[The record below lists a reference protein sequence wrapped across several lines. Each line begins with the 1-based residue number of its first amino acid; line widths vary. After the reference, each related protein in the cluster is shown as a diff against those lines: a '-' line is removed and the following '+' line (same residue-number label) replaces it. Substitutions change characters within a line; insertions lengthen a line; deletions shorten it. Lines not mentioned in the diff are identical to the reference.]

1 MGARDEQPRDDL
13 WVRRSSSFGSQAAA
27 YAEHRPDYA
36 EAAVEW
42 AVGPVRD
49 RGRLRVLDMGAGT
62 GKLTAMIARLASP
75 PDVSVVAVEPDPA
88 MLAELRSSLPGV
100 TAPPGRFGV
109 TAPPGQA
116 EGISPP
122 ARPLVT
128 ALPDQAEDI
137 PPLGQPLVTAL
148 PGRAEDIPLP
158 DASMDAVLCG
168 QAAHWFTMDLAVPE
182 IARVL
187 TPGGVFAG
195 LWNMVDDRE
204 DWVAGLCRVCPQ
216 SATWSG
222 WTGEPR
228 DWPGS
233 ANASAFFAPAD
244 RAEFE
249 HVRPRT
255 ADSLVATIAT
265 HSRQL
270 VMNPEER
277 GQQLDRVRD
286 YLLSRPETARGEF
299 HMPMLTGVL
308 RSVKI

>member
-1 MGARDEQPRDDL
+1 MSRVDARDEPPHDDL
-13 WVRRSSSFGSQAAA
+13 WARRASSFGRQAAA

-36 EAAVEW
+36 RAAVDW
-42 AVGPVRD
+42 AVEPVRGRD
-49 RGRLRVLDMGAGT
+49 RLRVLDMGAGT
-62 GKLTAMIARLASP
+62 GKLTAAIARLAGP
-75 PDVSVVAVEPDPA
+75 PDVTVVAVEPDPA
-88 MLAELRSSLPGV
+88 MLAELR
-100 TAPPGRFGV
+100 R
-109 TAPPGQA
+109 
-116 EGISPP
+116 
-122 ARPLVT
+122 
-128 ALPDQAEDI
+128 
-137 PPLGQPLVTAL
+137 GQPEVTAL

-158 DASMDAVLCG
+158 DASVDAVLCG
-168 QAAHWFTMDLAVPE
+168 QAAHWFTMNVAVPE

-204 DWVAGLCRVCPQ
+204 GWVAGLCRVCPQ

-222 WTGEPR
+222 WTAEPR

-233 ANASAFFAPAD
+233 ANASAFFGPAG

-249 HVRPRT
+249 HARRRT

-270 VMNPEER
+270 VMDPAER
-277 GQQLDRVRD
+277 SQQLDRVRD
-286 YLLSRPETARGEF
+286 YLMSRPQTARGQF
-299 HMPMLTGVL
+299 RMPMLTGVL

>member
-1 MGARDEQPRDDL
+1 MSRVDARDEQPRDDL
-13 WVRRSSSFGSQAAA
+13 RARRAMSFGSQAVA

-36 EAAVEW
+36 GAAVDW
-42 AVGPVRD
+42 AIEPVRGRD
-49 RGRLRVLDMGAGT
+49 RLRVLDMGAGT
-62 GKLTAMIARLASP
+62 GKLTAAIARLAGP
-75 PDVSVVAVEPDPA
+75 PDVRVVAVEPDPA
-88 MLAELRSSLPGV
+88 MLAELR
-100 TAPPGRFGV
+100 R
-109 TAPPGQA
+109 
-116 EGISPP
+116 
-122 ARPLVT
+122 
-128 ALPDQAEDI
+128 
-137 PPLGQPLVTAL
+137 GQPEVTAL

-158 DASMDAVLCG
+158 DASVDAVLCG

-195 LWNMVDDRE
+195 LWNMADDRE

-222 WTGEPR
+222 WTAEPR

-233 ANASAFFAPAD
+233 ANGSAFFGPAS

-249 HVRPRT
+249 HGWLRT

-270 VMNPEER
+270 VMGPAER
-277 GQQLDRVRD
+277 SQQLDRVRA
-286 YLLSRPETARGEF
+286 YLMSRPETARGEF
-299 HMPMLTGVL
+299 RMPMLTGVL

>member
-1 MGARDEQPRDDL
+1 MSRVGARDEQPQDDL
-13 WVRRSSSFGSQAAA
+13 RARRASSFGSQAAA

-36 EAAVEW
+36 RAAADW
-42 AVGPVRD
+42 AVGPVRG
-49 RGRLRVLDMGAGT
+49 RGRLRVLDLGAGT
-62 GKLTAMIARLASP
+62 GKLTATIARLASP

-88 MLAELRSSLPGV
+88 MLAELRRSQPG
-100 TAPPGRFGV
+100 
-109 TAPPGQA
+109 
-116 EGISPP
+116 
-122 ARPLVT
+122 
-128 ALPDQAEDI
+128 
-137 PPLGQPLVTAL
+137 VTAL

-158 DASMDAVLCG
+158 DGSMDAVLCG

-182 IARVL
+182 VARVL

-222 WTGEPR
+222 WTAEPG

-233 ANASAFFAPAD
+233 AHGSAFFGPAS
-244 RAEFE
+244 RAEFG
-249 HVRPRT
+249 HGRLRT

-270 VMNPEER
+270 VMDPAER
-277 GQQLDRVRD
+277 GRQLDRVRD
-286 YLLSRPETARGEF
+286 YLMSRPETARGEF
-299 HMPMLTGVL
+299 RMPMLTGVL